1 MKVKKLLNKMP
12 RCGREGF
19 TLVELMIV
27 IGILGILAVS
37 VVTYS
42 RGSRSQLKNFVFNT
56 KMRFNQ
62 ARFEAVKRSR
72 NVYLDFDI
80 GDDGTVDNGFTIWVD
95 DNRDGDYDEW
105 NDPFVDDGVGVTG
118 VCEPGEGDCNGDHVC
133 DPGEGDCAIET
144 VTFVNKVSSSTN
156 KDGPEIY
163 NGTGSVPSGGP
174 VNVGPGG
181 KDIDDGI
188 SADSERF
195 QFRPDGDSRA
205 GAAYFYFPTTL
216 PDLSKEVDSG
226 PWAIIVNTVGRIRV
240 DEWGH
245 LTDAWEV
252 D

>member
-12 RCGREGF
+12 SYGREGF
-19 TLVELMIV
+19 SLLELMVV

-37 VVTYS
+37 VLTYS
-42 RGSRSQLKNFVFNT
+42 LGSRSQLKNFVFNT

-80 GDDGTVDNGFTIWVD
+80 GDDGIDNGYTIWVD
-95 DNRDGDYDEW
+95 DNRDDNYDAW
-105 NDPFVDDGVGVTG
+105 NDPYADANSNLACD
-118 VCEPGEGDCNGDHVC
+118 PGEGDCNGNHVC
-133 DPGEGDCAIET
+133 DPGEGDCKIET
-144 VTFVNKVSSSTN
+144 VTFVNKVSGSS

-163 NGTGSVPSGGP
+163 NGTGVVPSGGP
-174 VNVGPGG
+174 GNVGPGG
-181 KDIDDGI
+181 KVIGDGI

-195 QFRPDGDSRA
+195 QFRPDGDSKG
-205 GAAYFYFPTTL
+205 GAAYFYFPTTK

-252 D
+252 NE